1 MKAKL
6 LLSILMLV
14 AIGFTA
20 VGQETKMKLD
30 ESKIIGSTVKSQLM
44 ITPCSGEI
52 NTPSTDL
59 KWKPI
64 LTTKCVAF
72 EPKEPDEELVEKIK
86 AEKLKL
92 KNQSLSKTSSANNE
106 NSTQA
111 VVPAVGT
118 NFLGNVNNGSSPM
131 DNSIAISDA
140 GVIVSVSNTILE
152 IDDEFGNN
160 LYYNTIVSFINDVNF
175 TNVCDPVVLYDRAY
189 DRFIMFVQ
197 ECSGNSSN
205 SFIYICFSK
214 TNNPSTGGWW
224 KYKLTGNP
232 ANNSTWFDYPKLA
245 VSNNELYV
253 TGNLY
258 TNASVFSQA
267 VLYQINKLN
276 GYAGASLNWL
286 YYIGISGNPSTLLPV
301 SQGQGA
307 GYGPGCYLVSTSG
320 TGSTLKLYDLTND
333 ICCSPVLNLY
343 TVTTTPFSVASNAA
357 QLGTSNLLDNG
368 STRALSGFYLNG
380 IIHFVFHSDIG
391 SGWNGINYN
400 RLTISPLGNVSSTF
414 GLVGTFD
421 YSYPSIASYA
431 TSPTDK
437 SVMIGFGR
445 SGSTIYPEI
454 RVVNCDNAMN
464 WSSSTL
470 VKSSSNFVCYSS
482 GCPPTERWGD
492 YSGMARRHNSATP
505 SVWMNHMYGTSAN
518 KWNTW
523 IAEIHDAGGVGINE
537 INKKEEMKLF
547 PNPVYETFSIE
558 FTLNESTELEI
569 NIFDTNGKLIKELY
583 KGKAASGEN
592 FFSFNKSNLSNGIYF
607 LNIKSN
613 SKNIKN
619 EKIIIAN

>member
-1 MKAKL
+1 M
-6 LLSILMLV
+6 
-14 AIGFTA
+14 
-20 VGQETKMKLD
+20 
-30 ESKIIGSTVKSQLM
+30 
-44 ITPCSGEI
+44 
-52 NTPSTDL
+52 
-59 KWKPI
+59 
-64 LTTKCVAF
+64 
-72 EPKEPDEELVEKIK
+72 
-86 AEKLKL
+86 
-92 KNQSLSKTSSANNE
+92 
-106 NSTQA
+106 
-111 VVPAVGT
+111 
-118 NFLGNVNNGSSPM
+118 
-131 DNSIAISDA
+131 
-140 GVIVSVSNTILE
+140 
-152 IDDEFGNN
+152 
-160 LYYNTIVSFINDVNF
+160 
-175 TNVCDPVVLYDRAY
+175 
-189 DRFIMFVQ
+189 
-197 ECSGNSSN
+197 
-205 SFIYICFSK
+205 
-214 TNNPSTGGWW
+214 
-224 KYKLTGNP
+224 
-232 ANNSTWFDYPKLA
+232 
-245 VSNNELYV
+245 
-253 TGNLY
+253 
-258 TNASVFSQA
+258 
-267 VLYQINKLN
+267 
-276 GYAGASLNWL
+276 
-286 YYIGISGNPSTLLPV
+286 
-301 SQGQGA
+301 
-307 GYGPGCYLVSTSG
+307 
-320 TGSTLKLYDLTND
+320 
-333 ICCSPVLNLY
+333 
-343 TVTTTPFSVASNAA
+343 
-357 QLGTSNLLDNG
+357 DNG